1 MHPLLDASRSE
12 MLTRLIREA
21 AREDDEVT
29 ETYHTRPRGRGKH
42 VKARPSVEPNVHEG
56 SEHPSS
62 HKLSPSGSGESTF
75 FKIEHAADEVLH
87 KVADKSHIPFAGV
100 LLILLVIVLV
110 IFVAF
115 YFCLRKYWTKFKESD
130 KGAKFK
136 GLDLK
141 SVNLIGQLGKEKV
154 PVQPE
159 SDGLTANM
167 EENEEEQKDDDEKKE
182 KEKLGRLQ
190 FKLDYDFNS
199 TQVNCFAYLLA
210 AFSFLPFPTQQTHS
224 IYFMHLFVSFIKLI

>member
-1 MHPLLDASRSE
+1 MHPIIEAKSNELLH
-12 MLTRLIREA
+12 RLIRREA
-21 AREDDEVT
+21 S
-29 ETYHTRPRGRGKH
+29 
-42 VKARPSVEPNVHEG
+42 RPSNEDEEEGEQVTQVYHSRQKGNRNRLRYSKTTSPPNEG
-56 SEHPSS
+56 NSPHHKYPPEHLA
-62 HKLSPSGSGESTF
+62 KGGTNGGGGGESTF
-75 FKIEHAADEVLH
+75 FKMTHEADEVLH
-87 KVADKSHIPFAGV
+87 KVSQKSHIPFWGI

-115 YFCLRKYWTKFKESD
+115 YFCLRKYWNKFKESD

-167 EENEEEQKDDDEKKE
+167 EENEEEQKDDEEKKE

-190 FKLDYDFNS
+190 FKLDYDFNT
-199 TQVNCFAYLLA
+199 TQVGTSAGD
-210 AFSFLPFPTQQTHS
+210 
-224 IYFMHLFVSFIKLI
+224 MWVK